1 MIVLIDNY
9 DSFVYNLYQYLR
21 QLGREV
27 RVIRNDRIT
36 GRELLE
42 LAPEAVVISP
52 GPGNPDGA
60 GNVLEMIGTCHL
72 SIPMLGICL
81 GHQAI
86 GQFFGGRVVPARSIC
101 HGKTDIL
108 RHRGQ
113 GLFRDLPGD
122 LLIARYHSLV
132 VEADSLPDCL
142 DVQGRT
148 DDATVMAIR
157 HRDYPVYGLQF
168 HPESIMTD
176 HGMAML
182 SNFLEEVVPVC

>member
-36 GRELLE
+36 GRELLA

-60 GNVLEMIGTCHL
+60 GNVLEIIGTCYQTL
-72 SIPMLGICL
+72 PLLGICL

-86 GQFFGGRVVPARSIC
+86 GQFFGGRVVGAPTIC
-101 HGKTDIL
+101 HGKTDVL
-108 RHRGQ
+108 HHQGQ
-113 GLFRDLPGD
+113 GLFRELPAD
-122 LLIARYHSLV
+122 MQIARYHSLV
-132 VEADSLPDCL
+132 VDSQSLPACL
-142 DVQGRT
+142 DVFGKT
-148 DDATVMAIR
+148 DDGTVMAVK

-168 HPESIMTD
+168 HPESIMTE

-182 SNFLEEVVPVC
+182 SNFLEEVAPVC